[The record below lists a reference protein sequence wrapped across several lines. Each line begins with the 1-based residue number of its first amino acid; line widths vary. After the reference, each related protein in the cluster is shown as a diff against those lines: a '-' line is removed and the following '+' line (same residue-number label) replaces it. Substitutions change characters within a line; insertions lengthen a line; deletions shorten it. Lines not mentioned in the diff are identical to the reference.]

1 MTSGMETCCGSL
13 LPECSGMGIAPFS
26 DCVVPQKLVR
36 GLFQRK
42 GKKEEEA
49 GKWAKRLA
57 VVEHMRVIC
66 RFMCEG

>member
-1 MTSGMETCCGSL
+1 
-13 LPECSGMGIAPFS
+13 MGIAPFS